1 MADVYAVFG
10 TLLALGIAFPGM
22 LMAWWLLFPEV
33 VERAGAHAVGDP
45 WRCLGFGLLGAI
57 GLSFPIGVLLALPFG
72 PAKFLGFV
80 LVLLVLAG
88 ASLGASGIAGEMGKR
103 LADRVGGAVTEP
115 GAFLRGA
122 VALELAAA
130 FPFIGWFVL
139 IPLAILASLGAV
151 LLALLRRQPRQ
162 VDLAAEP
169 AQA

>member
-22 LMAWWLLFPEV
+22 LMAWWLLFPGV
-33 VERAGAHAVGDP
+33 VGRAGARAAGDP
-45 WRCLGFGLLGAI
+45 WRCLGVGLLGAI
-57 GLSFPIGVLLALPFG
+57 GLSIPIGVLLALPFG
-72 PAKFLGFV
+72 PAKFLGFM
-80 LVLLVLAG
+80 LLLLVLTA
-88 ASLGASGIAGEMGKR
+88 ASLGAAGIAAQMGER
-103 LADRVGGAVTEP
+103 LGDRVGGAATGP

-130 FPFIGWFVL
+130 FPFIGWFIL

-151 LLALLRRQPRQ
+151 LLTLLRRQTRR
-162 VDLAAEP
+162 VDVSAEP